1 MTISVSR
8 QFPDVGQAIEFLETN
23 SKLLEGKR
31 DAQFLFK
38 VAIAEKHL
46 DQGQHHDCFEIL
58 CQVMAETGP
67 LSDIDPKVYAM
78 TADVF
83 ATYYRRKEDY
93 ENYYKFGL

>member
-1 MTISVSR
+1 MNENSDLLDLHRELIKSLSTKLNSIKYALMTISVSR

-23 SKLLEGKR
+23 SKLLDGKR

-58 CQVMAETGP
+58 CQV
-67 LSDIDPKVYAM
+67 
-78 TADVF
+78 
-83 ATYYRRKEDY
+83 
-93 ENYYKFGL
+93 